1 LVNLIIAT
9 IIAMKIER
17 NSVIKI
23 IGSESDEIG
32 IELESVDI
40 TINNSTP
47 SNRSIRARKPEN
59 IFT

>member
-1 LVNLIIAT
+1 
-9 IIAMKIER
+9 MKIER